1 MRNILV
7 NKMKNWLPYDYLK
20 TMKLKI
26 TVYSSR
32 KEIIYWVNIHT
43 DYLPW
48 DDKCRWRSYTMSI
61 TNRWLSIMGTKLH
74 LNSTHMKLCENI
86 CHGTVMMFCFNS
98 GLPHLLEI
106 LVAWYLFKD
115 HSTIEVHSIHD
126 VFWKKSTCQVSPGAM
141 ANFVL
146 PNSRLVPISDC
157 LGSIW
162 GLDTP
167 QCGLTRHISPLA
179 GPHI

>member
-1 MRNILV
+1 
-7 NKMKNWLPYDYLK
+7 MKNWLPYDYLK

-43 DYLPW
+43 AYLPW

-126 VFWKKSTCQVSPGAM
+126 VFWKNPPARYPQVPWQT
-141 ANFVL
+141 L
-146 PNSRLVPISDC
+146 YYQ
-157 LGSIW
+157 
-162 GLDTP
+162 TP
-167 QCGLTRHISPLA
+167 DWSQYLTAWAVFGVWTHLSVV
-179 GPHI
+179 